1 LTKGYSLEHGIIE
14 GHANRFANFL
24 LVPRDKLALEREKVK
39 QEYLVRFPEISKIE
53 IDKETL
59 NSYVAIPL
67 AKIFKVSKE
76 VMEIS
81 LKD

>member
-1 LTKGYSLEHGIIE
+1 
-14 GHANRFANFL
+14 
-24 LVPRDKLALEREKVK
+24 
-39 QEYLVRFPEISKIE
+39 LVRFPEISKIE

-67 AKIFKVSKE
+67 AKIFKVFQE